1 MSDRDAGYLNCYSE
15 LRRSVILPALE
26 KVRDE
31 LEQDGWYCFIA
42 DLNPFDKIEGIN
54 RRVPDR
60 YGFTSLS
67 IMDIENGIVQYVY
80 VFLEN
85 HRVRL
90 TSDVLE
96 ENKGVLLDLTAVSLQ
111 SVEETVKMIVNS

>member
-1 MSDRDAGYLNCYSE
+1 VNDGYAGYLKSYAE

-26 KVRDE
+26 KIRVE

-42 DLNPFDKIEGIN
+42 DLNPFDKIEGITP
-54 RRVPDR
+54 RIPDR

-67 IMDIENGIVQYVY
+67 IMDIENGIVQYVF

-90 TSDVLE
+90 TSDVFE
-96 ENKGVLLDLTAVSLQ
+96 EDKGVFLDLTEVSLN
-111 SVEETVKMIVNS
+111 SVEETVKMIINR

>member
-1 MSDRDAGYLNCYSE
+1 MNDGYAGYLKSYAE

-26 KVRDE
+26 KIRGE

-42 DLNPFDKIEGIN
+42 DLNPFDKIEGITP
-54 RRVPDR
+54 RIPDR

-67 IMDIENGIVQYVY
+67 IMDIENGIVQYVF

-90 TSDVLE
+90 TSDVFE
-96 ENKGVLLDLTAVSLQ
+96 EDKGVFLDLTEVSLN
-111 SVEETVKMIVNS
+111 SVEETVKMIINR

>member
-1 MSDRDAGYLNCYSE
+1 VSDRDARYLNSYTE
-15 LRRSVILPALE
+15 LRRSVILPVL
-26 KVRDE
+26 KKIRVE

-42 DLNPFDKIEGIN
+42 DLNPFDKIERTSREIPG
-54 RRVPDR
+54 R

-67 IMDIENGIVQYVY
+67 IMDIENGIVQYVF

-90 TSDVLE
+90 TSDVFE
-96 ENKGVLLDLTAVSLQ
+96 EDKGVFLDLTEVSHQ
-111 SVEETVKMIVNS
+111 SVEETVKMIING